1 MITREEALLMGANS
15 PKDHQRV
22 ISRLIV
28 HLGNLFDQGNIKLE
42 PFPETPLN
50 DGEPSPVPDVSLY
63 DNVLYETPV
72 IIEVNHADGI
82 KSDLVKVQ
90 KLIDEGFYG
99 IIEGFVYDYKRQEW
113 HKIKRGLGIVAEN
126 TSFCEAINL
135 DLATL
140 I

>member
-22 ISRLIV
+22 ISRLIIG
-28 HLGNLFDQGNIKLE
+28 LGNLYSVGSLKLE

-50 DGEPSPVPDVSLY
+50 EGEPSPVPDVSLF

-72 IIEVNHADGI
+72 IIEINHAGGI
-82 KSDLVKVQ
+82 KSDIKKVQ
-90 KLIDEGFYG
+90 ALIDEDNYG
-99 IIEGFVYDYKRQEW
+99 IVEGFIFDYKREEW
-113 HKIKRGLGIVAEN
+113 HKYKRGEGIITEKP
-126 TSFCEAINL
+126 SFCETINL

-140 I
+140 L

>member
-22 ISRLIV
+22 ISRLIIG
-28 HLGNLFDQGNIKLE
+28 LGNLYSVGSLKLE

-50 DGEPSPVPDVSLY
+50 EGEPSPVPDVSLF

-72 IIEVNHADGI
+72 IIEINHAGGI
-82 KSDLVKVQ
+82 KSDLKKVQ
-90 KLIDEGFYG
+90 ALIDEDNYG
-99 IIEGFVYDYKRQEW
+99 IVEGFIFDYKREEW
-113 HKIKRGLGIVAEN
+113 HKYKRGEGIITEKP
-126 TSFCEAINL
+126 SFCETINL

-140 I
+140 L